1 MKRKAIIN
9 ERLTF
14 KTKCNQWRELKIRGD
29 VSALAELT
37 GYSQVTISKAIN
49 HGVGSIDVLR
59 EVERYFEERQ
69 QQGNNDYFPDER
81 KNYLT

>member
-1 MKRKAIIN
+1 MNRKTIIN
-9 ERLTF
+9 EKLSF

-29 VSALAELT
+29 VSALAELS

-49 HGVGSIDVLR
+49 HGIGSLDVLR
-59 EVERYFEERQ
+59 TVERYFEERQ
-69 QQGNNDYFPDER
+69 MQDNNDYLPDER

>member
-1 MKRKAIIN
+1 MNRKTVIN
-9 ERLTF
+9 ERLSY

-29 VSALAELT
+29 VLALAEQT

-49 HGVGSIDVLR
+49 HGIGSLDVLKQ
-59 EVERYFEERQ
+59 VERYFEERQ
-69 QQGNNDYFPDER
+69 QNNSNDYFPDER